1 VKQDYTDLTVI
12 LDRSGSME
20 SIARDMEGGFNR
32 FIADQRKL
40 PGECKVSLTQFD
52 TESVDVVYTA
62 TDIQQVPSLRLIAR
76 GGTPLL
82 DAVGTTV
89 TKAGER
95 LAALPEEQR
104 PGRVLVL
111 VITDGQENSSREW
124 TKDKVKSLIDQ
135 QQKDY
140 NWAFVFLGAN
150 IDSFAEA
157 GAMGFAAAS
166 TANYQPDSAG
176 VNAAFATLDSNFAS
190 YRAAAPAAAPKQMAF
205 SQKQRKQMK
214 EDEK

>member
-1 VKQDYTDLTVI
+1 MREDYTDITVI

-20 SIARDMEGGFNR
+20 GIARDMEGGFNR

-40 PGECKVSLTQFD
+40 PGVCKVSLTQFD
-52 TESVDVVYTA
+52 TESTDAVYVA
-62 TDIQQVPSLRLIAR
+62 TDLQAVPPLSLVAR

-82 DAVGTTV
+82 DAVGATV

-95 LAALPEEQR
+95 LTAIPEADR

-124 TKDKVKSLIDQ
+124 TKEKVKHLVEAQ
-135 QQKDY
+135 QRDY

-166 TANYQPDSAG
+166 TADYQPTADSVKNAFAG
-176 VNAAFATLDSNFAS
+176 VSTNVAN
-190 YRAAAPAAAPKQMAF
+190 YRAASAATAPKHLAF
-205 SQKQRKQMK
+205 SQKQRNQMK
-214 EDEK
+214 DDEK